1 MSVLPPRNIGLL
13 FDWHAAKSRTTELH
27 LDRPFD
33 IDPDGGLIYDAAALA
48 RLVGEM
54 SACWYA
60 AGVRRGDR
68 VVVIKRNHFDVIVL
82 SAAAARIGAVAATI
96 AEANPPAHLFEM
108 LRRLR
113 PMATVISSKAMR
125 EARRQGI
132 DLGAFGRT
140 ILLDEDHGARA
151 GRVTLDE
158 LRGASVPAP
167 DIRPDGEPMMITH
180 TSGTTSTPKL
190 VVHTADSNRAG
201 TRLELLPLPFAVSR
215 RDDVCLS
222 SIAFAHSRAYTW
234 AAAQFRWAP
243 RRLVIASSHAVADV
257 ERVFESQRPTT
268 VEAMPNVFQHWLP
281 LIRRRPHLFAQVRYY
296 MNTFDIMHPSIA
308 RPFMQASKRRNVL
321 WAHSWGQSEVGP
333 IAGLPYSRRKL
344 NRLAGST
351 RDNMNLMGWVW
362 PGLMRAKVVD
372 PDTGRRLRA
381 GEVGVVMVKTKSLCV
396 DYLGE
401 TDRYRAE
408 RSGEWWNTGD
418 IGFKDALGRIHF
430 LDRAVDAVPGGSATE
445 IESVLLQRIDN
456 ALEVIVLTRGEL
468 PPLPVISTEDN
479 KLAAEDWSRATR
491 GLPQLGKPVLVPWEE
506 LPLTSTWKV
515 RRKELREKVFAETAD
530 RTVLEE
536 RSA

>member
-48 RLVGEM
+48 HLVEEL

-60 AGVRRGDR
+60 AGARRGDR
-68 VVVIKRNHFDVIVL
+68 VAVIKRNHFDMIVL

-96 AEANPPAHLFEM
+96 AEANPPPHLAEM
-108 LRRLR
+108 LQRVD
-113 PMATVISSKAMR
+113 PVATMISSKALQ

-140 ILLDEDHGARA
+140 IVIDDEEEARA
-151 GRVTLDE
+151 GRTTLDE
-158 LRGASVPAP
+158 LRGAPVPAP
-167 DIRPDGEPMMITH
+167 DIRPDDELMMITH

-190 VVHTADSNRAG
+190 VVHSADSNRAG

-222 SIAFAHSRAYTW
+222 SISFAHSRAYTW

-243 RRLVIASSHAVADV
+243 RRLVIASSHAIADA
-257 ERVFESQRPTT
+257 ERVFESHRPTM

-281 LIRRRPHLFAQVRYY
+281 LVRRRPHLFEQVRYY

-308 RPFMQASKRRNVL
+308 RQFMRASKRRNVL

-333 IAGLPYSRRKL
+333 IAGVPYSRRKL

-351 RDNMNLMGWVW
+351 RDNMNLMGWAW
-362 PGLMRAKVVD
+362 PGLMQAKVVD

-381 GEVGVVMVKTKSLCV
+381 GEVGAVMVKTKSLCI
-396 DYLGE
+396 DYLGQ
-401 TDRYRAE
+401 TDRYLAA
-408 RSGEWWNTGD
+408 RSGDWWNTGD
-418 IGFKDALGRIHF
+418 LGYKDALGRIHF
-430 LDRAVDAVPGGSATE
+430 LDRAVDAVPEGSATE
-445 IESVLLQRIDN
+445 VESVLLQRLEN
-456 ALEVIVLTRGEL
+456 ALEVIILTRGEL
-468 PPLPVISTEDN
+468 LPLPVISTEDN
-479 KLAAEDWSRATR
+479 KLTAEDWARATQ
-491 GLPQLGKPVLVPWEE
+491 GLPPLADPVLVPWDE

-515 RRKELREKVFAETAD
+515 RRAELREKLLAETAD
-530 RTVLEE
+530 RMVQEE
-536 RSA
+536 KSA